1 MSDTQQN
8 PAPKRRYWTAWHIA
22 AIVLGFV
29 IAGVIFR
36 YTGDADFV
44 LAAGTGTGAGGLA
57 WLLAHFHLSQP
68 RDL

>member
-1 MSDTQQN
+1 MSNSEEKPT
-8 PAPKRRYWTAWHIA
+8 PPRRYWTVWHVSA
-22 AIVLGFV
+22 LLLGFV
-29 IAGVIFR
+29 IAGAIFR

-44 LAAGTGTGAGGLA
+44 LAAGTGAGIGGLA

>member
-1 MSDTQQN
+1 MSETNSDPT
-8 PAPKRRYWTAWHIA
+8 PKRRYWTTWHVA
-22 AIVLGFV
+22 AILLGFV
-29 IAGVIFR
+29 IAGAIFR

-44 LAAGTGTGAGGLA
+44 LAAGTGAGLGGLA